1 MDNDIFIYMEMNATI
16 IALFNSKI
24 SCMLLSTF
32 LLDEKRQV
40 LVIRN
45 ICEIHYFCKHIPMFM
60 VLTFLKAGCKIVPG
74 GSKKVKVEAVVSAS
88 LGIVRPAVATAGVA
102 VVKPVTAAILAGVGF
117 IKPLKL
123 AAADDN

>member
-1 MDNDIFIYMEMNATI
+1 MKVQVEVSLTRNTGATDVQTKSCGSNP
-16 IALFNSKI
+16 LSKNYAI
-24 SCMLLSTF
+24 HCSSSSPVATARAK
-32 LLDEKRQV
+32 DGRK
-40 LVIRN
+40 N
-45 ICEIHYFCKHIPMFM
+45 I
-60 VLTFLKAGCKIVPG
+60 AGCKIVPG

-102 VVKPVTAAILAGVGF
+102 VVKPVTAAAILAGVGF